1 MEKQRCEQCG
11 EEFQPVKNWQRFCT
25 PQCRDAWHY
34 HQYKLAEVQA
44 AEDKRALS
52 AAEVREVAGL
62 RDKID
67 PMLVVEAL
75 TLAPMA
81 KHCAEG
87 DSRNA
92 RRRRWK

>member
-11 EEFQPVKNWQRFCT
+11 DEFQPVKNWQRFCT
-25 PQCRDAWHY
+25 LQCRDAWHY

-75 TLAPMA
+75 TLRPNGEAL
-81 KHCAEG
+81 
-87 DSRNA
+87 
-92 RRRRWK
+92 RRRRFA